1 MKTSKTL
8 LKEEYQ
14 FDMLQKSN
22 RNPNQDNHMFQFNYI
37 DNKNNQNIVEPRKRE
52 SKLSVANKYITGLV
66 NELKQS
72 ITLNGFD
79 DNIFKPR
86 LSLNKQQRRS
96 KRISFLKQQLGKNYK
111 NTNSLTNSNI
121 TRTNSLKNGNFNFSN
136 LKNNNIKAQYKNKIF
151 KTTLT
156 TISNNKDRSNSISSN
171 KDLSPFNK
179 NILLNAPFYK
189 KKSIKNSNL
198 RKSTTM
204 TSFDYDN
211 LNNPIHKKSSIK
223 KSQIGKNKLT
233 RVKTIN
239 SKLNKVVKFD
249 IPEKKEKKNKN
260 KRRWSEQELQKYKFK
275 KKDKS
280 EGLFS
285 FFLRPEFFEENN
297 SKTRRESHR
306 EKLSSFNDEENERLF
321 QITRI
326 SNKNILELND
336 ITNDLKKTI
345 VLTPKNGVDNISKRY
360 NNDDMSLFS
369 NLSESNESESEEE
382 KKKIDLEKYRELQK
396 KSLVYDSLDEY
407 NDQDISNYFIRPDA
421 KFLIVFDF
429 FVFISTFYCLLY
441 YPFFLGVNNIFCR
454 IGSFL
459 NFPNLINM
467 IIDVIFFMDFVIQ
480 NFIGYYNSDDIFQT
494 YIIYI
499 FGHNLKRYFFTD
511 LIAALPIKTLLLFSD
526 LKCKNIG
533 FLTSY
538 KYTNNYYYLLILLR
552 LIKIVKVLHKNKFLK
567 YLDEQLDKY
576 EHYNNYY
583 HFYKIITLTFITM
596 NFVSCVFI
604 FLGKNSYPSWI
615 TNFGFEEESF
625 IKLYFLCNYYLIET
639 VTTVGYGDL
648 TCITVAEKMFGIIIE
663 FIGIIAYSWIVTSIS
678 NYVKSQNDQKEE
690 YFNKY
695 KILEDIKMKYP
706 DLNDDLFERINRYIK
721 HKQNNEDQEKNLIEE
736 LPISLKNI
744 LVYNMYEP
752 IIKNFIF
759 FKNFDNK
766 DFIVRVIFCFKPILA
781 IRNDILIKDG
791 DFIEDIIFIKRGK
804 ISLELPIKICEKETN
819 TEHHNTNHHNVNDQT
834 NILSFMH
841 IDHNSILN
849 VNSIESIEEEPEY
862 YYQNFKILDIRKN
875 EHFGD
880 VLMFSNERSPL
891 CAIVKSRKAELFYLK
906 KADALEISQSYP
918 QICQK
923 IIKKSLFN
931 MQQIRRLMSK
941 VIKIFNITNGINTNE
956 KNEDSII
963 SQKELELQSIPTIS
977 ESKKKI
983 EIDDN
988 GISGLNTIKE
998 NDDISEES
1006 TENPKNK
1013 STFHVDTL
1021 KTDIV
1026 RYISKKSDE
1035 EYDSSY
1041 SSEFTQKS
1049 KLSKKTKKSDNH
1061 KIETR
1066 RLTHL
1071 SNNKIEFSDRYS
1083 DDIQKHYLMSK
1094 SYTPYKP
1101 EEINN
1106 EIYPNENFMK
1116 YNKKNN
1122 IPNIVLNK
1130 NNDISICSTEIS
1142 FSISSKYENIDELSD
1157 YRYSK
1162 TPKLRKKIKSILKDY
1177 DYDSD
1182 YEFNKY
1188 QSEYSD
1194 KKQIISLS
1202 DKKSAVKKSNSANL
1216 IKKKKKKK
1224 RKEKSS
1230 DYLNMNLSLKSLVK
1244 RNKDFNFLEHIHKS
1258 SEKKNDNKN
1267 DIPTFTLL
1275 LQNFIDKEKLLNFK
1289 ELEGEKEELSKKIKK
1304 MKSMKYKNKIGI
1316 KHYQI
1321 EDDTS

>member
-22 RNPNQDNHMFQFNYI
+22 RNPNQDNHKFQFNYI
-37 DNKNNQNIVEPRKRE
+37 DNKNNQNIDEPRKRE

-86 LSLNKQQRRS
+86 LSLNKQKRRS
-96 KRISFLKQQLGKNYK
+96 KRISLLKQQLGKNYK
-111 NTNSLTNSNI
+111 NTNSFTNSNI
-121 TRTNSLKNGNFNFSN
+121 TRTNSLKNGNLNFSN
-136 LKNNNIKAQYKNKIF
+136 LKNNNIKTQHKNITF
-151 KTTLT
+151 KATLT

-179 NILLNAPFYK
+179 NILLNTPFYK
-189 KKSIKNSNL
+189 KKSIKNFNL
-198 RKSTTM
+198 HKSTTM
-204 TSFDYDN
+204 MSFDGN
-211 LNNPIHKKSSIK
+211 LNDQILKKSSIK
-223 KSQIGKNKLT
+223 KLQKGKNKLT

-239 SKLNKVVKFD
+239 SKINKVVKFD

-260 KRRWSEQELQKYKFK
+260 KRRWSEQELKKYKFK
-275 KKDKS
+275 KKDIS

-285 FFLRPEFFEENN
+285 FFLRPEYFEENN

-336 ITNDLKKTI
+336 KQ
-345 VLTPKNGVDNISKRY
+345 
-360 NNDDMSLFS
+360 
-369 NLSESNESESEEE
+369 
-382 KKKIDLEKYRELQK
+382 KKIDLEKYRVLQK

-407 NDQDISNYFIRPDA
+407 NDQDISNYFIKPDA

-441 YPFFLGVNNIFCR
+441 YPLFLGVNNIFCR

-459 NFPNLINM
+459 NFPNLINL
-467 IIDVIFFMDFVIQ
+467 IIDVIFFIDFIIQ
-480 NFIGYYNSDDIFQT
+480 NFIGYYNSDDILQS

-511 LIAALPIKTLLLFSD
+511 LIAALPIKTVLLFSD

-533 FLTSY
+533 FLTSF

-576 EHYNNYY
+576 EYYNNYY
-583 HFYKIITLTFITM
+583 NFYKIITLTFITM

-625 IKLYFLCNYYLIET
+625 IKLFFLCIYYLIET

-648 TCITVAEKMFGIIIE
+648 TCITVAEKVFGIIIE
-663 FIGIIAYSWIVTSIS
+663 FIGIIAYSWVVTSIS
-678 NYVKSQNDQKEE
+678 NYVKSQSDQKEE

-791 DFIEDIIFIKRGK
+791 DFIEDIIFVKRGK
-804 ISLELPIKICEKETN
+804 ISLELPIKICEKEIN

-834 NILSFMH
+834 NTLSFMH
-841 IDHNSILN
+841 FDHNSILN
-849 VNSIESIEEEPEY
+849 INSIESIEEEPEY

-931 MQQIRRLMSK
+931 MQQIRRLMTK
-941 VIKIFNITNGINTNE
+941 VIKIFNITYGISTNE
-956 KNEDSII
+956 KTEDSII

-977 ESKKKI
+977 ENNKKII
-983 EIDDN
+983 EIDDK
-988 GISGLNTIKE
+988 GINGLNTIKE

-1006 TENPKNK
+1006 SENPKKKN
-1013 STFHVDTL
+1013 TLHADTL

-1162 TPKLRKKIKSILKDY
+1162 TPKLRKKIKLILKEHEFGLDE
-1177 DYDSD
+1177 DSYSLHSSKLKSIKSNKIKIKSFNSLEEYPIKQNKRKSLEFKQFPSAGAHEKKKNKNKYIHKKLETIPD
-1182 YEFNKY
+1182 KRRNQSDLNLNKINPNKNNQNIFTEFNNNENPSFSNFFHKFIENEIY
-1188 QSEYSD
+1188 KT
-1194 KKQIISLS
+1194 KKE
-1202 DKKSAVKKSNSANL
+1202 VV
-1216 IKKKKKKK
+1216 
-1224 RKEKSS
+1224 E
-1230 DYLNMNLSLKSLVK
+1230 
-1244 RNKDFNFLEHIHKS
+1244 
-1258 SEKKNDNKN
+1258 DNKA
-1267 DIPTFTLL
+1267 DLV
-1275 LQNFIDKEKLLNFK
+1275 
-1289 ELEGEKEELSKKIKK
+1289 KKIKK
-1304 MKSMKYKNKIGI
+1304 MENIKKNLSLQNNQG
-1316 KHYQI
+1316 
-1321 EDDTS
+1321 